1 MNLILRWSSARNQ
14 KYKMMSPS
22 KSEPVS
28 FDLCGDFWLMVGCF
42 TSSCKYLI
50 HIQNENKVNHI
61 KKLSRKSERSGNDF
75 WLPLEK
81 YVEFRGG
88 SRGGGGGLKKIAP
101 SGGRRENV
109 WGISCEKSRFYAKKS
124 YNFPI
129 LGGRCPPPPPGSSP
143 ELYILF

>member
-22 KSEPVS
+22 KSEPVWL
-28 FDLCGDFWLMVGCF
+28 DLFGDFWLMVGCF

-88 SRGGGGGLKKIAP
+88 SRGRGGVTDPLKLEKIGFFGVKSWFFTRNTPNIFAP
-101 SGGRRENV
+101 PSARR
-109 WGISCEKSRFYAKKS
+109 
-124 YNFPI
+124 NF
-129 LGGRCPPPPPGSSP
+129 
-143 ELYILF
+143 F

>member
-88 SRGGGGGLKKIAP
+88 SRGGGVTDPLKLENYKIFWRKIVIFHTKYPKHFRASLRSAQFFLSAP
-101 SGGRRENV
+101 PLPWN
-109 WGISCEKSRFYAKKS
+109 
-124 YNFPI
+124 
-129 LGGRCPPPPPGSSP
+129 PGSAP
-143 ELYILF
+143 GIG